1 MYTTFFSVC
10 DEEDTND
17 YQYQRLQTPAFTN
30 PNTSLD
36 IHITINMW
44 GYFFGGNSQQKKDLP
59 KKAIVELREH
69 ISTLNKKKNHLQQ
82 QMDDQDQI
90 ARKYVASKQTNLAK
104 NALKRKKGYETN
116 LIKVENQIET
126 LETQLISIEGANLNL
141 ETMKAMKQ
149 GATAMKQIHGEYNV
163 DKVEETMDE
172 IREQVELAD
181 EISDAI
187 SRPVGNEYVDE
198 DELDEE
204 LAELERENKED
215 EQQQQT
221 HKVPKVKQPAQRE
234 QQQQQ
239 EETELPSFPSVSKAQ
254 PVSQDDEDEEAL
266 KALQAE
272 MGL

>member
-1 MYTTFFSVC
+1 
-10 DEEDTND
+10 
-17 YQYQRLQTPAFTN
+17 
-30 PNTSLD
+30 
-36 IHITINMW
+36 MW

-82 QMDDQDQI
+82 QMDDQDQV

-104 NALKRKKGYETN
+104 NALKRKKGYEAN
-116 LIKVENQIET
+116 LMKVENQIET
-126 LETQLISIEGANLNL
+126 LETQLVSIEGANLNL

-149 GATAMKQIHGEYNV
+149 GATAMKQIHGEYDV
-163 DKVEETMDE
+163 DKVEDTMDE

-181 EISDAI
+181 EISEAI
-187 SRPVGNEYVDE
+187 SRPVGNEFIDE

-204 LAELERENKED
+204 LAELENENKE
-215 EQQQQT
+215 QQKQQ
-221 HKVPKVKQPAQRE
+221 VKQPQRQSTYKE
-234 QQQQQ
+234 SQ
-239 EETELPSFPSVSKAQ
+239 EELPSFPTVNKNQ
-254 PVSQDDEDEEAL
+254 PISQDDEDEEAL